1 MIKKFGKN
9 FIRCNKVYLK
19 NWYDIQTKVDP
30 YKRHKLSYMSKRK
43 TVLIFEDDTI
53 ILEVI
58 TVVLTDL
65 GFHVEVSETS
75 HDIIQKVETTEPNL
89 ILMDNWIPNIG
100 GVEATRL
107 LKADDRFK
115 HIPVIYVSANNDIE
129 SLAARAGA
137 DDFLS
142 KPFDL
147 DDLEDIVNK
156 HI

>member
-1 MIKKFGKN
+1 
-9 FIRCNKVYLK
+9 
-19 NWYDIQTKVDP
+19 
-30 YKRHKLSYMSKRK
+30 MSKTK

-65 GFHVEVSETS
+65 GFRVEVSETS
-75 HDIIQKVETTEPNL
+75 HDIIQKVESAEPDL

-107 LKADDRFK
+107 LKADERLS
-115 HIPVIYVSANNDIE
+115 HIPVIYVSANNDIQ
-129 SLAARAGA
+129 SLADRAGA

-147 DDLEDIVNK
+147 EDLESIVNK
-156 HI
+156 YIA

>member
-1 MIKKFGKN
+1 
-9 FIRCNKVYLK
+9 
-19 NWYDIQTKVDP
+19 
-30 YKRHKLSYMSKRK
+30 MSKRK

-65 GFHVEVSETS
+65 GFQVEVSETS
-75 HDIIQKVETTEPNL
+75 HDIIQKVESTEPNL

-147 DDLEDIVNK
+147 DDLEGIVNK
-156 HI
+156 YIS